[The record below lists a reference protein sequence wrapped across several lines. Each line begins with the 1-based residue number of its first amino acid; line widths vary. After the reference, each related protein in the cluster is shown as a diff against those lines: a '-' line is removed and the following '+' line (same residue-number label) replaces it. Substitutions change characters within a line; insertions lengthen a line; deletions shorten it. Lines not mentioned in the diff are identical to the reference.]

1 MKCYRDYLASQAEE
15 EKKKEKELDAL
26 LNEEIQK
33 QWAKRVNQ
41 WRMEREARKKLL
53 QNVLETRKKQIQE
66 KCEGTCF
73 VTNVRLIATFGPF
86 HTCNEKLFQTKL
98 FQTHR
103 FAGSC
108 WTHLRV
114 YMLVFTLHFPYNFQ

>member
-15 EKKKEKELDAL
+15 EKKNEKELDAL

-53 QNVLETRKKQIQE
+53 QNVLETRKIQIQE

-73 VTNVRLIATFGPF
+73 VKQMFV
-86 HTCNEKLFQTKL
+86 
-98 FQTHR
+98 
-103 FAGSC
+103 
-108 WTHLRV
+108 
-114 YMLVFTLHFPYNFQ
+114 

>member
-15 EKKKEKELDAL
+15 EKNKEKELDAL
-26 LNEEIQK
+26 LNEEVQK

-66 KCEGTCF
+66 KCRLPVLSKWF
-73 VTNVRLIATFGPF
+73 V
-86 HTCNEKLFQTKL
+86 
-98 FQTHR
+98 
-103 FAGSC
+103 
-108 WTHLRV
+108 
-114 YMLVFTLHFPYNFQ
+114 